1 MTTYS
6 LNIIIPDPVR
16 FRRYSLTQLQFG
28 LRSCDVARIQWC
40 VFTTNIYNIISCCCL
55 GMIIYTYV
63 WCLKFKHDD
72 KHTIIFVLTHQLYS
86 ICMFKQFQSLDQQQN
101 RYMLQVPNALGV
113 LLMGFPC
120 LSEYIYNL
128 YVFTV
133 HVQKTN
139 LYIRH
144 LAKEQKSS
152 VANFSAVHWVETN
165 FVLNLVVPDPAGGL
179 FFLLFL
185 TPTPQPKS
193 VLMCFW
199 FGLPSL
205 LL

>member
-1 MTTYS
+1 MYVQTISKSRPATKPLHATGS
-6 LNIIIPDPVR
+6 KRIGCA
-16 FRRYSLTQLQFG
+16 THG
-28 LRSCDVARIQWC
+28 LP
-40 VFTTNIYNIISCCCL
+40 
-55 GMIIYTYV
+55 M
-63 WCLKFKHDD
+63 
-72 KHTIIFVLTHQLYS
+72 S
-86 ICMFKQFQSLDQQQN
+86 I
-101 RYMLQVPNALGV
+101 GI
-113 LLMGFPC
+113 
-120 LSEYIYNL
+120 YIYNL